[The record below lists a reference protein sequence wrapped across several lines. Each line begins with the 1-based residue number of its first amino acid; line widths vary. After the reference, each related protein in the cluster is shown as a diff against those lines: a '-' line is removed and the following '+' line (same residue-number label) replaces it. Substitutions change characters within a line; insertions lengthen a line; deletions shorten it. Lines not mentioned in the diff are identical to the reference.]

1 MQGANSD
8 AAWNDFE
15 SRLDQEFSNADFDRE
30 IKEKLTDAEASYNPA
45 HWYDFLH
52 SWGLHQLFKVDL
64 IYNKIFEFAI
74 LALVLL
80 LFIPWDQPVQG
91 PLSANSDFIS
101 DEQANLFSTGEF
113 NNPATD
119 FNRSDAKVLTN
130 SNNLNSGDSENPPSS
145 EIIETIPTAPYLS
158 NENLKI
164 EPIHLLKPKINA
176 LVKSPLLQSDNFNI
190 YNQNV
195 SADLASENIPL
206 KNTEFL
212 QPGNINP
219 LYFNVDPENFVV
231 KKINTAMAAPPSDS
245 DGDLVFQKILSSF
258 TTVDINTIHTPF
270 DKVYHQRGYEQ
281 TKFGF
286 GGGITLG
293 FHHNR
298 WTVEGGMVFS
308 MKQYNP
314 RKVLEIF
321 RFNSADE
328 SARAVSLR
336 SIELNTLNIPLDIRY
351 DLARS
356 DKKLI
361 PYVKLGVGLNLATH
375 ANYQREE
382 YKFLL
387 ALMLPGD
394 AEINLQEEPRLNE
407 KKFTDGLLQ
416 GGSFQENHYLSLNT
430 GLGLDYSLSKQWR
443 LFTQVGYNFNALEKK
458 LGPNEDHINTLSLQ
472 LGFRHL
478 PSLN

>member
-1 MQGANSD
+1 
-8 AAWNDFE
+8 
-15 SRLDQEFSNADFDRE
+15 
-30 IKEKLTDAEASYNPA
+30 
-45 HWYDFLH
+45 
-52 SWGLHQLFKVDL
+52 
-64 IYNKIFEFAI
+64 
-74 LALVLL
+74 
-80 LFIPWDQPVQG
+80 
-91 PLSANSDFIS
+91 
-101 DEQANLFSTGEF
+101 F
-113 NNPATD
+113 NNTAAD
-119 FNRSDAKVLTN
+119 FNRSNPEVLTN
-130 SNNLNSGDSENPPSS
+130 SSNLNTGALDIPPSS
-145 EIIETIPTAPYLS
+145 EKLETITGSPYLS

-164 EPIHLLKPKINA
+164 QQIVLPVPKFITIVRSPHLQLDK
-176 LVKSPLLQSDNFNI
+176 FNI
-190 YNQNV
+190 FNQSV
-195 SADLASENIPL
+195 SADLASAVTPMGTTDFL
-206 KNTEFL
+206 KA
-212 QPGNINP
+212 GNINP
-219 LYFNVDPENFVV
+219 LYFNIGPENFEV
-231 KKINTAMAAPPSDS
+231 KKIHTVTAVPISDS
-245 DGDLVFQKILSSF
+245 EGDVVFQKILSSF

-286 GGGITLG
+286 GGGIAFGL
-293 FHHNR
+293 HHNR

-328 SARAVSLR
+328 SAQAVSLS
-336 SIELNTLNIPLDIRY
+336 SIELNTLTIPLNIRY

-361 PYVKLGVGLNLATH
+361 PYFKMGVGLNLATH
-375 ANYQREE
+375 ANYQRDE

-387 ALMLPGD
+387 AIRLPGN

-458 LGPNEDHINTLSLQ
+458 LGPNEDHINTVSLQ

-478 PSLN
+478 PAIN